1 MGKKDTKEHPNQC
14 PLWFLE
20 CRAPSTQHPAP
31 SQHRASC
38 RLRAYLMRVY
48 KRCAGADS
56 MRGGVPPEVR
66 ATMEPSGTKAE
77 PSETA
82 REYSTVC
89 SIGRNETSWNQVAQR
104 RKQVEM
110 RESMGRFV
118 HLTGRNQVE
127 PSRNQVTIRGSIG
140 PFMHSHKMKQGGTK
154 LEPSRNQVKMEEV
167 PRRIAI
173 PCLRPLI

>member
-31 SQHRASC
+31 GQHRASC

-110 RESMGRFV
+110 RESIGRLV

-127 PSRNQVTIRGSIG
+127 PR
-140 PFMHSHKMKQGGTK
+140 
-154 LEPSRNQVKMEEV
+154 RNQVKQRESIGRFVHSEEMRQV
-167 PRRIAI
+167 GTKPEPSGNAREYGTVCAFDGVE
-173 PCLRPLI
+173 PSGTK